1 MTTDERIR
9 QLTELLAGHPHAE
22 TIISM
27 FQELADDRDNLRSA
41 VDDALEQARKLAYDL
56 GNA

>member
-22 TIISM
+22 TM
-27 FQELADDRDNLRSA
+27 FQELADDRDNLRNA